1 MRKALSV
8 AILIFAF
15 LTSAFVHKD
24 ALKMDASTA
33 YDLITAVNELR
44 TKNGLASLETNT
56 ALMAAGKVQS
66 DYLASIGYT
75 NITNGHVGPGGSYAI
90 DRAIAA
96 GYPVAQGI
104 DVQDCWAFTSIN
116 EPISALFLNSSIW
129 NDAEHM
135 NLILNKYAKH
145 VGAGVT
151 EKDGFV
157 YYDLVISYDWSIT
170 PKDSGTP
177 SVSIPTKSTTPQVA
191 PVVVAAPQADGSIVH
206 VVQPNQALWSI
217 AIAYGTTIEQL
228 RQLNN
233 FQSANTIIP
242 IGYHLLIRP
251 AFTPT
256 PMPTVTTTPRQPT
269 RTPVPAQIIETMQ
282 IAPTKSAASAPSFMP
297 GLDRTTTGLIL
308 ILLCGIGLVLVI
320 MGTLRRKK

>member
-1 MRKALSV
+1 MRKALFAV
-8 AILIFAF
+8 ILVLA
-15 LTSAFVHKD
+15 LLSSAFVRKN
-24 ALKMDASTA
+24 ALKVDVPSA
-33 YDLITAVNELR
+33 YDLIAAVNDLR

-75 NITNGHVGPGGSYAI
+75 SITNGHVGPGGSYAV

-96 GYPVAQGI
+96 GYPVVQGI

-116 EPISALFLNSSIW
+116 EPISALFLNASIW

-135 NLILNKYAKH
+135 DLILNKYAKH

-157 YYDLVISYDWSIT
+157 YYDLVISFDWSIT
-170 PKDSGTP
+170 PKDSTTP
-177 SVSIPTKSTTPQVA
+177 SVSIPTKSTTPQVV
-191 PVVVAAPQADGSIVH
+191 PVIVAAPKPDGSIVH
-206 VVQPNQALWSI
+206 VVQANQALWSI

-228 RQLNN
+228 RRLNN
-233 FQSANTIIP
+233 FQSPNTIIP
-242 IGYHLLIRP
+242 IGYPLLIRP

-256 PMPTVTTTPRQPT
+256 PMPTVTVTPRQPT
-269 RTPVPAQIIETMQ
+269 RTPVPAQVIETMQ
-282 IAPTKSAASAPSFMP
+282 IAPTESMVSAPSFLR
-297 GLDRTTTGLIL
+297 GLDRATVGLVL
-308 ILLCGIGLVLVI
+308 ILLSGIGLVLVTV
-320 MGTLRRKK
+320 GALLRKK

>member
-1 MRKALSV
+1 MRKAL
-8 AILIFAF
+8 FAAF
-15 LTSAFVHKD
+15 LLLSLLTSAFIQKD
-24 ALKMDASTA
+24 ALKLDVPSA
-33 YDLITAVNELR
+33 YDLIAAVNELR
-44 TKNGLASLETNT
+44 TKNSLSSLETNT

-66 DYLASIGYT
+66 DYLSFIGYT

-104 DVQDCWAFTSIN
+104 DVQDCPAFTSIS

-206 VVQPNQALWSI
+206 VVQANQALWSI

-233 FQSANTIIP
+233 FQSTNAIIP
-242 IGYHLLIRP
+242 IGYQLLIRP

-282 IAPTKSAASAPSFMP
+282 TKPIESTASAPSFLP
-297 GLDRTTTGLIL
+297 GIDRTTAGLIL

-320 MGTLRRKK
+320 MGALRRKK

>member
-1 MRKALSV
+1 MLLLS
-8 AILIFAF
+8 L
-15 LTSAFVHKD
+15 LTSAFVNKN
-24 ALKMDASTA
+24 ALKLSALSA
-33 YDLITAVNELR
+33 YDLIAAVNELR
-44 TKNGLASLETNT
+44 AKNGLGSLETNT

-75 NITNGHVGPGGSYAI
+75 NISNGHVGPGGSYAI

-116 EPISALFLNSSIW
+116 EPISALFQNSSIW

-191 PVVVAAPQADGSIVH
+191 PVVVAAPQSDGSIVH
-206 VVQPNQALWSI
+206 VVEAGQALWSI
-217 AIAYGTTIEQL
+217 AIAYGTTIPQL
-228 RQLNN
+228 VQLNSL
-233 FQSANTIIP
+233 QSENVIIP
-242 IGYHLLIRP
+242 IGYKLLIRP

-269 RTPVPAQIIETMQ
+269 RTPVPAQVIETMQ
-282 IAPTKSAASAPSFMP
+282 IAPTESTATAPSFLP
-297 GLDRTTTGLIL
+297 GFDRTTAGLIL
-308 ILLCGIGLVLVI
+308 ILLCGIGLVLMI
-320 MGTLRRKK
+320 MGALRKKK